1 MLHNRRNFCLI
12 IKFKLC
18 GSHGWY
24 QSTSIILG
32 LGVQKLLSATEVYWT
47 RLNFATAEQQKK
59 AKP

>member
-1 MLHNRRNFCLI
+1 MLHDRKNFCLI

-47 RLNFATAEQQKK
+47 RLNFATAE
-59 AKP
+59 